1 MFIEWDFLI
10 KKIFNSKNYFKFD
23 LKNRKKTHKSD
34 VSSLK
39 KRIFHSKPQ
48 SSEHNKLFFYL
59 NGSYMNSCIQS
70 KIKPQTS
77 IRCDNINKER
87 SIHSILYANS
97 KKECPTSPRNKK
109 SANGFIEIRRKRD
122 LISLVQLTW
131 KNMDFQFI
139 SYIKKLFL
147 TKRDIVVLLS
157 FHRRLFFQW
166 KVFFLAKDKKNIEF
180 GWKQR
185 KQENDF
191 RIGFGWY
198 CKNILYF
205 LWVYHCT
212 VLIIN
217 ETAINWYSF
226 TQTYKKEKS
235 STDTKCFHAILSI

>member
-109 SANGFIEIRRKRD
+109 SANGFIEISKKKKFDIACSVNLKEHGLSVHQLHQKVIFNKTRHCGIVI
-122 LISLVQLTW
+122 ISPKAFFPV
-131 KNMDFQFI
+131 KSI
-139 SYIKKLFL
+139 FL
-147 TKRDIVVLLS
+147 SQR
-157 FHRRLFFQW
+157 Q
-166 KVFFLAKDKKNIEF
+166 KNIEF

-185 KQENDF
+185 K
-191 RIGFGWY
+191 
-198 CKNILYF
+198 
-205 LWVYHCT
+205 
-212 VLIIN
+212 
-217 ETAINWYSF
+217 
-226 TQTYKKEKS
+226 
-235 STDTKCFHAILSI
+235 